1 VTWTPLALRGALLAA
16 VTLLAA
22 AVVLLVVGH
31 RGKAAP
37 GQPTGVGQWSKALAA
52 PYSRPRGALRGAC
65 GVVVGPRT
73 MGIAHPVLPC
83 GVKLFVEYKGKTVL
97 TQVIDRGPSVA
108 GRRFDLTKALA
119 ATLGLQGTRLVRWRF
134 AR

>member
-1 VTWTPLALRGALLAA
+1 MRGALLAA

-22 AVVLLVVGH
+22 AVVLLVVDH

-37 GQPTGVGQWSKALAA
+37 AAPTGIGQWSKALAA

-73 MGIAHPVLPC
+73 IGIAHPVLPC
-83 GVKLFVEYKGKTVL
+83 GVKLFVQYKGTTVL

-108 GRRFDLTKALA
+108 GRRFDLTRALA
-119 ATLGLQGTRLVRWRF
+119 AALGVRGTRLVEWRF

>member
-1 VTWTPLALRGALLAA
+1 MRGALLAA
-16 VTLLAA
+16 VTLLAT

-37 GQPTGVGQWSKALAA
+37 APPTGVGQWSKALAA

-119 ATLGLQGTRLVRWRF
+119 GVLGVHGTRLVRWRF